1 MLGFKVPAWSVP
13 TMQVLGDCV
22 TSLLCFFDLL
32 CFFLKPSVSVSVAAS
47 SRALLIAVFLV
58 LRFLVVLVTVGVS
71 LTVSV
76 SELVFIGFS
85 GIDKMSIP
93 SSSGTESLILIVSCI
108 LAFDNISFFQIYNY
122 FLKKR
127 FIFKTIF

>member
-1 MLGFKVPAWSVP
+1 
-13 TMQVLGDCV
+13 MQVLGDCV

-32 CFFLKPSVSVSVAAS
+32 CFFLKPSVSVAAS

-58 LRFLVVLVTVGVS
+58 LPFLVVLVTVGVS